1 MKQLKNH
8 LFSVSGVGVFLFLA
22 LATMPSNRNDNSN
35 SNSNSNAGP
44 SSNVTKYTNSRSA
57 FTGKLAEN
65 YVDFSFDYP
74 KSWERVNDTNFVK
87 FENQTS
93 TGHTIENF
101 AVGWVSSPHSLL
113 PGLADQLS
121 DQFSGGFPNYRK
133 VSEGETTVGTYRGY
147 EFRFTSGSFG
157 AEIWGRVVLLPSEG
171 SRKGAALIM
180 LATSHSP
187 DVRGPEDLGEKGELP
202 IVLNS
207 FRFGD

>member
-1 MKQLKNH
+1 MKHFQNH
-8 LFSVSGVGVFLFLA
+8 LLSVAGVIGFLFLA
-22 LATMPSNRNDNSN
+22 SATMPDNRNKNDNNNHN
-35 SNSNSNAGP
+35 SPTST
-44 SSNVTKYTNSRSA
+44 VRYVNSRSS

-74 KSWERVNDTNFVK
+74 KSWTRVNDTNFVK

-113 PGLADQLS
+113 PDLAKQVS
-121 DQFSGGFPNYRK
+121 DQFSGGFPGYRK

-147 EFRFTSGSFG
+147 EFRFTSGNFG

-180 LATSHSP
+180 LATSNSP
-187 DVRGPEDLGEKGELP
+187 DVRGPEDVGEKGELP
-202 IVLNS
+202 IILNS
-207 FRFGD
+207 FRLGN